1 MKADISVIILTL
13 NEQLHI
19 ERCIKSIL
27 EFTDNIYIVDCNSV
41 DDTVFLAQA
50 LGAKVFVHNWPGSH
64 ALQFQWGLDNCP
76 VNTEWVMKVDADE
89 YILPELAKEIT
100 ETLRHIS
107 KDINGMYIKRRV
119 LFMDKW
125 IKHGGHYPIW
135 LLRVWRHGYGTIEQR
150 LMDEHIV
157 LSHGNT
163 LRLHNDLVDDNK
175 NGLTSWT
182 DKHNQYASKEV
193 VDILNKKFNFFS
205 EDIDKGKFF
214 NSSIERK
221 KWLRYRYD
229 ALPLFVRPVFYF
241 IYRYFILLGFL
252 DGKPGLIL
260 HFLQGFWYRMYIDAK
275 IYEVYKYAK
284 LDKKKTLEFI
294 KEKYKVDIKQEE

>member
-19 ERCIKSIL
+19 ERCIESIL
-27 EFTDNIYIVDCNSV
+27 QFTDNIYIVDCNSV
-41 DDTVFLAQA
+41 DDTLFLAES
-50 LGAKVFVHNWPGSH
+50 LGAKVFYNNWPGSH

-76 VNTEWVMKVDADE
+76 INTEWVMKVDADE
-89 YILPELAKEIT
+89 YILPELAEEIT
-100 ETLRHIS
+100 EKLGQIS
-107 KDINGMYIKRRV
+107 NNTNGIYIKRRV

-125 IKHGGHYPIW
+125 IKHGGYYPIW
-135 LLRVWRHGYGTIEQR
+135 LLRIWRYGCGSMEQR

-163 LRLHNDLVDDNK
+163 LRFHHDLVDDNK
-175 NGLTSWT
+175 SGLTSWT
-182 DKHNQYASKEV
+182 DKHNHYASKEV
-193 VDILNKKFNFFS
+193 VDVLNKKFNFFN
-205 EDIDKGKFF
+205 ENIDKGAIFK
-214 NSSIERK
+214 SSIERK

-229 ALPLFVRPVFYF
+229 TLPLFVRPVLYF

-275 IYEVYKYAK
+275 IYEVYKYTNF
-284 LDKKKTLEFI
+284 DKVSVLRFI
-294 KEKYKVDIKQEE
+294 KDKYKIDIKREK